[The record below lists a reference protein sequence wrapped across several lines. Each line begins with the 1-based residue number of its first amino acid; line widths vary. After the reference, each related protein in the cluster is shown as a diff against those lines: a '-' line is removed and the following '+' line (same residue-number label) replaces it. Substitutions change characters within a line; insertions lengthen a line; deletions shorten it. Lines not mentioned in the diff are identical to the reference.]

1 MTQTIVIAEAGVNH
15 NGDMALARRLIEVA
29 AEAGAD
35 YVKFQTFTAKELVT
49 SEAKQAAYQIKNT
62 GITETQ
68 QDMIRRLE
76 LKREDHS
83 MLIEHAEKCG
93 IKFLSTGF
101 DIASLDFLNNL
112 GMALFKIPSGEITN
126 LPYLKVVASYK
137 KPIILSTGMS
147 TIGEIED
154 AIHVLER
161 FGTDRSDITVLHC
174 TTEYPA
180 PISEVNLIVMHTLR
194 KAFGVSVGYSDHTM
208 GIEVPIAAVALG
220 ASIIEKH
227 FTLDRTM
234 PGPDHLA
241 SLEPEEL
248 KQMITSIRNIE
259 RALGDGIKRVT
270 VSEQKNIAVARKS
283 LIAACNIKEGEY
295 FTENNL
301 TVKRPGTG
309 ISPMRFEE
317 ALTKKANRNYL
328 PDEIIEF

>member
-180 PISEVNLIVMHTLR
+180 PISEVNLNVMHTLR